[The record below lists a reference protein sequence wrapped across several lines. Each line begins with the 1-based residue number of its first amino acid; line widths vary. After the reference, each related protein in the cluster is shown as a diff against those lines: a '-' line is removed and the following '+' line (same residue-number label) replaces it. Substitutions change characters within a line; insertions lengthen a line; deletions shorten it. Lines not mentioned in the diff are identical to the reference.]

1 MVGDRVRD
9 PDNLAGLVMGL
20 ALDLACLA
28 AERGPGS
35 VANEVPSPLAVARVE
50 EELQRGAYRQREGG
64 NRGELTR

>member
-20 ALDLACLA
+20 AFDLACLA

-35 VANEVPSPLAVARVE
+35 VAKEVPPALAVAWVE
-50 EELQRGAYRQREGG
+50 EERQRGA
-64 NRGELTR
+64 